1 MDIDLLLVQVVEQ
14 PEGGGEQEK
23 RPKTSADKSE
33 DDSVTGALS
42 DQEPP
47 KEVIKTERIFCLVKI
62 STKLLVRVGT
72 GSGSR
77 GERLEPRGRQ
87 N

>member
-47 KEVIKTERIFCLVKI
+47 KEVIKTERESSAWLKFQQN
-62 STKLLVRVGT
+62 SY
-72 GSGSR
+72 SG
-77 GERLEPRGRQ
+77 
-87 N
+87 